1 MLAEQGTGEN
11 GHGWTRKPKD
21 AGGAG
26 EAALVWWG
34 VCLEGGR
41 ASG

>member
-1 MLAEQGTGEN
+1 MDRLGSPKMEEEQA
-11 GHGWTRKPKD
+11 RL
-21 AGGAG
+21 
-26 EAALVWWG
+26 ALVWWG